1 MFSGMLLM
9 QRTAV
14 ERRESALW
22 GFEMREEA
30 MVVVVCVFLRGFSV
44 CFCSLG
50 RQGRC

>member
-1 MFSGMLLM
+1 M

-30 MVVVVCVFLRGFSV
+30 MVVCVFEGV
-44 CFCSLG
+44 
-50 RQGRC
+50 